1 MVTIITMFYTGNLFY
16 FITIDYYKHAVNITT
31 CMCNNKIKNG
41 SKKKLLLKKRIL
53 RFCCCKF

>member
-1 MVTIITMFYTGNLFY
+1 MILVTIITVFYTGNLFY

-41 SKKKLLLKKRIL
+41 SKKKTTAEKKNTQVLLL
-53 RFCCCKF
+53 